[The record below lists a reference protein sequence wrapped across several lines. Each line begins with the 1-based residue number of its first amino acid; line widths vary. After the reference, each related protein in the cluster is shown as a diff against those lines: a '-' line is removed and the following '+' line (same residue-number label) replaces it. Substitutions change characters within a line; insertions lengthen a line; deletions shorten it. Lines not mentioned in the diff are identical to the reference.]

1 MKSFIAD
8 LENKCPVYQSVQH
21 FCQGNSKPD
30 LATLPV
36 TSAQECKYSLPGGYE
51 TSLYRSAAELPDEW
65 DDLLQPDQF
74 FLSRQYLQA
83 FETYKPE
90 ELDFAYMA
98 VYEDGQILA
107 VMSFQ
112 LLSFNTVKQV
122 RSLQIDQDDQG
133 WPLMRKQLLRAVLR
147 NLNFNLIISGATQ
160 FSGEHGLAY
169 DESRLPP
176 AELPALM
183 EESIRFITKKLRQQR
198 WRPHAVL
205 IKDYYQP
212 LHLEEYKYHPFP
224 FMPNMT
230 MEIPAEWNTA
240 EDYLND
246 MKSKYRVRARRS
258 FKKAASVNV
267 RELTFTEMVAYEEQI
282 HQLYCAVE
290 EKADFSMIRI
300 PRDYFTGLKE
310 SMPDKMRLFAYLHEG
325 QLIGFFTTL
334 RNGPELEAHFIG
346 LDEEA
351 NYRFQ
356 LYLNMLYKM
365 VEVAIEEGVEKL
377 IFARTASAIK
387 SSVGAVPEQ
396 MHCYMRHFSP
406 LMNAIF
412 PRIVDYLE
420 PKEEW
425 KQRHPFG
432 K

>member
-8 LENKCPVYQSVQH
+8 LESKCSVYQSVQQ

-30 LATLPV
+30 LTTLPI
-36 TSAQECKYSLPGGYE
+36 TKAKACDQRLPSGLQV
-51 TSLYRSAAELPDEW
+51 SIYRSAGELPNEW
-65 DDLLQPDQF
+65 DELLGIDQY
-74 FLSRQYLQA
+74 FLSRRYLQN
-83 FETYKPE
+83 FETYRPE

-98 VYEDGQILA
+98 IYKEECLLA

-112 LLSFNTVKQV
+112 LLTFNTVRQV
-122 RSLQIDQDDQG
+122 RSLEIMPEDNG
-133 WPLMRKQLLRAVLR
+133 WPLLRKQLLRAVLG
-147 NLNFNLIISGATQ
+147 NIDFNLIISGATQ

-169 DESRLPP
+169 DESRLTA

-183 EESIRFITKKLRQQR
+183 EESIHFIAQVLKQQG

-212 LHLEEYKYHPFP
+212 LHLEEHDYHPFP

-230 MEIPAEWNTA
+230 MEIRPEWNTVD
-240 EDYLND
+240 DYLDN

-258 FKKAASVNV
+258 FKKAESVEV
-267 RELTFTEMVAYEEQI
+267 REFSSSEIIQHEEAI
-282 HQLYCAVE
+282 HQLYKQVE

-310 SMPDKMRLFAYLHEG
+310 SMPGKMRLFAYLHNG

-396 MHCYMRHFSP
+396 MHCYMKHFSP

-412 PRIVDYLE
+412 PKIVDYLE
-420 PKEEW
+420 PREDW